1 MSDRVQEAV
10 RRALVYLEAAQLEH
24 GEWPVLQS
32 PEPTLRQEPTL
43 DSTPFATALI
53 LHGLRFVGP
62 RANRAVVDKGCA
74 FLLGEMRGEGLWTY
88 WSSHN
93 PAFQE
98 APPDID
104 DISCISYVLG
114 HYGHTFTSA
123 RELILDHRNEE
134 GLFYTWLLP
143 RAESSPRLKA
153 ALEAEWHPNLAQV
166 MASMS
171 LRDVVDTAVNANAL
185 LFLGESDPRTHAS
198 RDAVVRRILAGTEI
212 EGGDYYLGR
221 IIIWY
226 FVARAFA
233 NGVQGFGAVRD
244 HIVARVAGEL
254 TEPTPQALAL
264 AICTLFDFDAASAV
278 EEAWIEALLESQ
290 ASDGSWPR
298 ETAYIYG
305 DRESGSAYFYGS
317 ESLTTGFCLE
327 ALARYSLAR
336 GTRPL

>member
-1 MSDRVQEAV
+1 MKERVEEAV
-10 RRALVYLEAAQLEH
+10 RRALAYLAAAQLDH

-32 PEPTLRQEPTL
+32 PEPTLQREATL

-53 LHGLRFVGP
+53 LHGLRS
-62 RANRAVVDKGCA
+62 VDPAEARTAIEKGCA
-74 FLLGEMRGEGLWTY
+74 FLLAEMRGEGLWTY
-88 WSSHN
+88 WSSYN

-104 DISCISYVLG
+104 DISCISYVLR
-114 HYGHTFTSA
+114 HYGHTFASA
-123 RELILDHRNEE
+123 REIILDHRNEE

-153 ALEAEWHPNLAQV
+153 ALEAEWHPSLAQV

-198 RDAVVRRILAGTEI
+198 RDAVVRRVLAGTEVD
-212 EGGDYYLGR
+212 GGDYYLGPV
-221 IIIWY
+221 IIWY

-233 NGVQGFGAVRD
+233 NGVRGFGAVRD
-244 HIVARVAGEL
+244 HVIARVPDEL
-254 TEPTPQALAL
+254 SDPTPQTLAL
-264 AICTLFDFDAASAV
+264 AICTLFDFDGAV
-278 EEAWIEALLESQ
+278 EEPWIESLLDSQ
-290 ASDGSWPR
+290 ADDGSWPR

-336 GTRPL
+336 GARKDA